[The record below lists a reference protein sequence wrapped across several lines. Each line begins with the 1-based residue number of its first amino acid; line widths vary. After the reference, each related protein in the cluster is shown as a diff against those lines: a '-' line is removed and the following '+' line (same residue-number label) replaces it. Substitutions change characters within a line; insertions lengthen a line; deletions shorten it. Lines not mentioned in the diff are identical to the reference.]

1 MKIPKH
7 PKPIYGSVLHLL
19 LLCVKAQTV
28 GIYPQ
33 ILTPQP
39 VVWWRE
45 AGQTFPKQ
53 SLSRPMP
60 MLGYLGECLS
70 CKQVVTIYNQSNFL
84 LPLSITIYFAG
95 ELSVSSWVLVFKS
108 VVFVGNGGSWTC
120 DLNLTQ

>member
-1 MKIPKH
+1 MVVV
-7 PKPIYGSVLHLL
+7 VLHLL

-60 MLGYLGECLS
+60 MLGYLGECLVS

-84 LPLSITIYFAG
+84 LPPSITIYFAG
-95 ELSVSSWVLVFKS
+95 ELSGSSWVLFSIQKCCVC
-108 VVFVGNGGSWTC
+108 WQWWQL
-120 DLNLTQ
+120 DL